1 MFVTHPEE
9 RIGKGQENI
18 CSTREGNVTNLT
30 QVRRVRLILVS
41 LPENESKG
49 VYHHCIYLNTAPSQ
63 YQNATYLLLLISQKC
78 L

>member
-9 RIGKGQENI
+9 RIGKGKENI

-30 QVRRVRLILVS
+30 QVWKESLILVS

-49 VYHHCIYLNTAPSQ
+49 VYHHCIFLNTAPSQ
-63 YQNATYLLLLISQKC
+63 SQNATYFFLFISQKC